1 MSIRG
6 TVSAACRNKELRG
19 HCATPNQAIS
29 VQSSRGKTSRGSSP
43 RRYQPKNRPQAV
55 VTVWGASLFVCRMTE
70 TVTPLKGAAYEM
82 QRKHWEKQLQPRK
95 IRQEKN
101 RETKKDKEEL

>member
-1 MSIRG
+1 MDG
-6 TVSAACRNKELRG
+6 CEEVETDAPVKKKKRNEL
-19 HCATPNQAIS
+19 
-29 VQSSRGKTSRGSSP
+29 
-43 RRYQPKNRPQAV
+43 
-55 VTVWGASLFVCRMTE
+55 TE
-70 TVTPLKGAAYEM
+70 TVTPLKGVAYEL

>member
-1 MSIRG
+1 ME
-6 TVSAACRNKELRG
+6 TDATMKKKKRNEL
-19 HCATPNQAIS
+19 A
-29 VQSSRGKTSRGSSP
+29 
-43 RRYQPKNRPQAV
+43 
-55 VTVWGASLFVCRMTE
+55 E
-70 TVTPLKGAAYEM
+70 TVMPLKGAAYEL

>member
-1 MSIRG
+1 MEADAS
-6 TVSAACRNKELRG
+6 VKKKKRNEL
-19 HCATPNQAIS
+19 
-29 VQSSRGKTSRGSSP
+29 
-43 RRYQPKNRPQAV
+43 
-55 VTVWGASLFVCRMTE
+55 ME

>member
-1 MSIRG
+1 MEAD
-6 TVSAACRNKELRG
+6 AAMKKKKRKEL
-19 HCATPNQAIS
+19 A
-29 VQSSRGKTSRGSSP
+29 
-43 RRYQPKNRPQAV
+43 
-55 VTVWGASLFVCRMTE
+55 E
-70 TVTPLKGAAYEM
+70 TVTPLKGAAYEL

>member
-1 MSIRG
+1 MKKKK
-6 TVSAACRNKELRG
+6 RNEL
-19 HCATPNQAIS
+19 
-29 VQSSRGKTSRGSSP
+29 
-43 RRYQPKNRPQAV
+43 
-55 VTVWGASLFVCRMTE
+55 TE

-95 IRQEKN
+95 IRQKKN